1 MGSGL
6 AENWVPQIAGP
17 QRPGEPERW
26 VSWIQSA
33 RVYLSAQVSRGRLQG
48 TRCVRGG
55 GARTSAGRWV
65 TLLGRLE
72 SGGAHPGGAAPGG
85 DLGAA
90 ETQPLLLCHRLM
102 TALQPRAPANDSCL
116 ARDAADKRN
125 G

>member
-33 RVYLSAQVSRGRLQG
+33 RVYLSSQVSRGRLQG
-48 TRCVRGG
+48 TRCARWRRSDVS
-55 GARTSAGRWV
+55 GALGNSAWQARVW
-65 TLLGRLE
+65 
-72 SGGAHPGGAAPGG
+72 GAHPGGAAPGG

-116 ARDAADKRN
+116 ARDAADERN